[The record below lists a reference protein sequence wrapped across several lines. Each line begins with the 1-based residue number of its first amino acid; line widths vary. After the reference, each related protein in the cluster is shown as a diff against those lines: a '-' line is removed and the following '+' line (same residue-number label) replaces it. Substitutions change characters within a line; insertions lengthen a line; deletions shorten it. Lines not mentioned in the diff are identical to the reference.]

1 MQTNGTSP
9 GTPNFT
15 DLTAPCSQA
24 TLHINSWP
32 SVSSS
37 FPGAES
43 ALTSEILEIFP
54 PVPLIHLPE
63 NFIRGALSLGL
74 PMPSDPTSGD
84 KTGITWVPSSK
95 DPANQTRS
103 YARSAH
109 YDRVISSRP
118 NYHLLPLHSVSKLL
132 VSDNK
137 TLTGVEYVSRET
149 GEIRTALATKEVIL
163 AAGTVHTPQVLQL
176 SGIGP
181 KALLD
186 SLDIQTIKDLPG
198 VGYNLQDHPAIYT
211 QWNCKS
217 SSTAKKNI
225 FLQPNQYQQELDE

>member
-1 MQTNGTSP
+1 MS
-9 GTPNFT
+9 T
-15 DLTAPCSQA
+15 DSTGPCSQA
-24 TLHINSWP
+24 TLHINFRP
-32 SVSSS
+32 SVSS
-37 FPGAES
+37 A
-43 ALTSEILEIFP
+43 
-54 PVPLIHLPE
+54 LPE
-63 NFIRGALSLGL
+63 IRACDSLEVTNNGLLTHFSENFLHGALSLGL
-74 PMPSDPTSGD
+74 SMPSDPTSGD

-95 DPANQTRS
+95 DSADQTRS

-137 TLTGVEYVSRET
+137 TVTGVEYVSRET
-149 GEIRTALATKEVIL
+149 GEIRIAVATKEVIL

-186 SLDIQTIKDLPG
+186 SLDIQTVKDLPG

-217 SSTAKKNI
+217 SGTAKKNV
-225 FLQPNQYQQELDE
+225 FLQPTQYQQALDESFPLEREATDER